1 MAIPLTWLE
10 DTPQP
15 LFDRLDLE
23 EILAVEQNLVEQDS
37 EPDAVLGVKGGKK
50 KKKGGKKMEKEI
62 EGITYVD
69 FETFMKVNLQVGK
82 ITRVE
87 DHPNAD
93 KLYVVSLDDGTDD
106 GRTICA
112 GIKEYYSPEEM
123 EGKLVV
129 FVQNLEPRKLR
140 GVLSEG
146 MMLAA
151 DNGEGAVR
159 LVTIDGDISPG
170 SQVR

>member
-1 MAIPLTWLE
+1 
-10 DTPQP
+10 
-15 LFDRLDLE
+15 
-23 EILAVEQNLVEQDS
+23 
-37 EPDAVLGVKGGKK
+37 
-50 KKKGGKKMEKEI
+50 
-62 EGITYVD
+62 
-69 FETFMKVNLQVGK
+69 MKVNLQVGK